1 MKQSFLLPDQGWSQ
15 NYCEEIDVI
24 LTIGAGDELFY
35 ANMDEKESSCFM
47 VNKLSFFFL

>member
-24 LTIGAGDELFY
+24 LTIGPGTNCCMQTWMRRNLAALW
-35 ANMDEKESSCFM
+35 
-47 VNKLSFFFL
+47 